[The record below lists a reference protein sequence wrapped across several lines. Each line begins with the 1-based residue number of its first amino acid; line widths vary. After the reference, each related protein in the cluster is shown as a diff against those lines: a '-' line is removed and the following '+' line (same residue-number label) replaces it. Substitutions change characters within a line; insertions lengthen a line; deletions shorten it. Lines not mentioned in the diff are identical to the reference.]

1 MKDKIWWKIFR
12 IITPLPWN
20 MQRPENWEHK
30 TDINSDFEENN
41 KFLFVLTHT
50 SCILL
55 LLFIII
61 KSSTQRFY
69 LIFIFT
75 EKYIVGI
82 LCITDQLFQDTSFH
96 LHVFD
101 QNQSFQKFELNNSF
115 KHKVYVGFNLQ
126 PPLPSLPWAFM
137 PKYNLNVTRVV
148 KTLHISFNLVL
159 MKW

>member
-1 MKDKIWWKIFR
+1 
-12 IITPLPWN
+12 

-41 KFLFVLTHT
+41 KFPFVLTHT

-55 LLFIII
+55 LLCIII

-82 LCITDQLFQDTSFH
+82 LCITDQLFQDTYFH

-101 QNQSFQKFELNNSF
+101 QNQSFQKFE
-115 KHKVYVGFNLQ
+115 H
-126 PPLPSLPWAFM
+126 
-137 PKYNLNVTRVV
+137 LNVSSESYQSPRQVARHLLNSWRAQAEHTAC
-148 KTLHISFNLVL
+148 LLA
-159 MKW
+159 M